1 MPPIF
6 TRDIQ
11 RTILRIHHMVISCTY
26 TGLSP
31 SMVRRSRRLL
41 LPWLRLQ
48 MVHTPHLFMISHK
61 DSVCPIPFSFAT
73 TSGISFDFFSSPY
86 WDASVQE
93 VPFPFRNGTECQ
105 EVPFSNLRIQEI
117 HASPRNLSQLV
128 TTFFGSRAEPS
139 PSRVVASYWFLHSH
153 FLLFILTQGLIVS
166 PLVSRHINSGISDH
180 SVSPQ
185 GEAVSTTNL
194 DT

>member
-11 RTILRIHHMVISCTY
+11 RTILRIHHMAISCTY

-48 MVHTPHLFMISHK
+48 MIHTPHLFMISHE

-139 PSRVVASYWFLHSH
+139 PSRVVAFY
-153 FLLFILTQGLIVS
+153 
-166 PLVSRHINSGISDH
+166 
-180 SVSPQ
+180 
-185 GEAVSTTNL
+185 
-194 DT
+194 